1 MTRVDFYI
9 LPQADDDARWQFTCR
24 LVDKAWRLGNRLLVH
39 TASSAVGQKLD
50 ELLWLSRADSF
61 LPHAVLP
68 ASQHSPVHI
77 GWNEDSGNHHDL
89 LINLGDSIPGFFS
102 RFERVAEI
110 VCQQPEQLAAS
121 RERFRFY
128 RERGYEL
135 QIHDMKKQP

>member
-9 LPQADDDARWQFTCR
+9 LPQPDDDARWQFACR

-39 TASSAVGQKLD
+39 TANGTIGQKLD
-50 ELLWLSRADSF
+50 ELLWSYRPDSF
-61 LPHAVLP
+61 LPHAILP
-68 ASQHSPVHI
+68 ASQLSPVHI
-77 GWNEDSGNHHDL
+77 GWGDNSGSHHDL

-110 VCQQPEQLAAS
+110 VCQQPAQLATS
-121 RERFRFY
+121 RERYRFY

-135 QIHDMKKQP
+135 QIHDMKKT